1 MRRVFNPLKLKIV
14 FELFS
19 NFYSQRNNNYRPRND
34 FKAKKKMFPSIK
46 NTKKKSF
53 HPLEIWN
60 IFNSIE

>member
-34 FKAKKKMFPSIK
+34 FKAKKNCFRRLRIQ
-46 NTKKKSF
+46 KKSF
-53 HPLEIWN
+53 LPLEIWN